1 MIRLELDEAAA
12 PFEAEL
18 RELCKAFFPG
28 EDFEIHTPE
37 GVHFSERT
45 GEESLLR
52 LSLNVPGASLSLCGS
67 RKRDKSIL
75 KAWLYQKLS
84 KLCQRELPWGDL
96 TGIRPVSLASQRLSR
111 AERILAR
118 RLTERELKELSEE
131 LRSEYLLSEEKL
143 RLMMEI
149 AGRESRTLDRIWEK
163 TGRSFREGFSLYVGI
178 PFCPTRCL
186 YCSFLSNPISLWE
199 KRIGDYLDCLRR
211 EIRAAME
218 EMSAQGKHL
227 QTVYVGGGTP
237 TALPERWLSVLME
250 ILREEC
256 FCHPM
261 TELCEFTV
269 EAGRPD
275 SLNREKLRILKDAGA
290 DRISVNPQSFRQET
304 LDLIGR
310 RHTAEDVRS
319 AFSMAR
325 DAGFSDINMDL
336 IMGLPGE
343 GLSEVTETL
352 SETARLAPDS
362 LTVHSL
368 AVKRAARLREEKP
381 LWDQVYRA
389 GSDSTLYRESL
400 SERERNPLC
409 SFPEGEGLSRKL
421 CLMSE
426 MERMMKAAEYTA
438 SLLGLRPYYLY
449 RQKNMAGNLE
459 NVGYA
464 EPGKECL
471 YNILMME
478 EKHTVIGCGAGS
490 ATKRIFP
497 DGRRERCD
505 NGKDIK
511 YYFEKLPELIER
523 KRRLLRDEEAE
534 GR

>member
-1 MIRLELDEAAA
+1 M
-12 PFEAEL
+12 
-18 RELCKAFFPG
+18 
-28 EDFEIHTPE
+28 
-37 GVHFSERT
+37 
-45 GEESLLR
+45 
-52 LSLNVPGASLSLCGS
+52 
-67 RKRDKSIL
+67 
-75 KAWLYQKLS
+75 
-84 KLCQRELPWGDL
+84 
-96 TGIRPVSLASQRLSR
+96 
-111 AERILAR
+111 
-118 RLTERELKELSEE
+118 
-131 LRSEYLLSEEKL
+131 
-143 RLMMEI
+143 
-149 AGRESRTLDRIWEK
+149 
-163 TGRSFREGFSLYVGI
+163 
-178 PFCPTRCL
+178 
-186 YCSFLSNPISLWE
+186 
-199 KRIGDYLDCLRR
+199 
-211 EIRAAME
+211 
-218 EMSAQGKHL
+218 
-227 QTVYVGGGTP
+227 
-237 TALPERWLSVLME
+237 
-250 ILREEC
+250 
-256 FCHPM
+256 
-261 TELCEFTV
+261 
-269 EAGRPD
+269 
-275 SLNREKLRILKDAGA
+275 NREKLRILKDAGA

-389 GSDSTLYRESL
+389 GADSTLYRESL
-400 SERERNPLC
+400 NERERNPLC
-409 SFPEGEGLSRKL
+409 RFPEGEGLSRKL

-490 ATKRIFP
+490 ATKRILP

-511 YYFEKLPELIER
+511 YYFEKLPELIEK
-523 KRRLLRDEEAE
+523 KRRLLRDEKAE